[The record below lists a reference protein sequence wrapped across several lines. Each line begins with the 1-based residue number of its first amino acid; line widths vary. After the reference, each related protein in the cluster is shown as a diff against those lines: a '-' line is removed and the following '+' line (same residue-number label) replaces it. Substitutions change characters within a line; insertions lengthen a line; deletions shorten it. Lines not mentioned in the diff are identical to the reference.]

1 MAHVMKWRKCRRQQR
16 SKILYSFSRRVS
28 STTVPSVARLR
39 GGFNPWRMAG
49 KSTCG
54 HAHGHT
60 RLAHIMAQFRTMRSH
75 S

>member
-1 MAHVMKWRKCRRQQR
+1 MEDTDGTCDIMLPSRHQQR

-54 HAHGHT
+54 HAHGH
-60 RLAHIMAQFRTMRSH
+60 
-75 S
+75 